1 MTLEQ
6 FTRETFDRQQAMKLI
21 GAQLVSVEPGVVEIA
36 LPFSE
41 AITQQHGFIHAG
53 IITTALDSAC
63 GYAAWTMMPKGA
75 GVLTVELKVSLL
87 RPAAGER
94 FRMRGE
100 VIKPGR
106 TLYFTEGRA
115 FAVNGTQEKLIATIT
130 ATMMVMEGSNGVV
143 G

>member
-6 FTRETFDRQQAMKLI
+6 ITRETFNRQQAMKLI
-21 GAQLVSVEPGVVEIA
+21 GAQLASVEPGVVEIA

-53 IITTALDSAC
+53 IVTTALDSAC
-63 GYAAWTMMPKGA
+63 GYAAWTMMPPGA

-115 FAVNGTQEKLIATIT
+115 YAVNGTQEKLIATIS
-130 ATMMVMEGSNGVV
+130 ATMMVMEGSNGFI